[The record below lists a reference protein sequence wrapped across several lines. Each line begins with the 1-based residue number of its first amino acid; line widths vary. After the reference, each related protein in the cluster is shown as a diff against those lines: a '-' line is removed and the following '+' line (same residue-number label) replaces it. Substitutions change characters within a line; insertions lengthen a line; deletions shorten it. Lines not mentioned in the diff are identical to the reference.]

1 MKNKEPVKPH
11 LIKKDKV
18 FEEAKQKE
26 EFLNKKRNDWE
37 RVKKHPGKGAKG
49 SVGSR

>member
-11 LIKKDKV
+11 TIKKDKV
-18 FEEAKQKE
+18 FEEAKQRK

-37 RVKKHPGKGAKG
+37 RVKNTQVKALRVP
-49 SVGSR
+49 